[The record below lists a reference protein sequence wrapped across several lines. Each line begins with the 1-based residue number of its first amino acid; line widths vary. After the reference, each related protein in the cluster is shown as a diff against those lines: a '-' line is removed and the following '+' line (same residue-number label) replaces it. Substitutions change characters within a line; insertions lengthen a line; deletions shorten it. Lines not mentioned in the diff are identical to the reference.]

1 MNIPLILFWP
11 FYIGSHNAIFSQFAS
26 KHKTSVTFFSSS
38 FSDSWMLPKLVAFYS
53 LHRICTRSRQNLPC
67 YADRMVG
74 MHNAYLPT
82 PQNLHKISS
91 KPAMLCRQD
100 GRHAQCRELGVGTMF
115 LFLNPLTYLCSG
127 RQGCAR
133 LIFSGWLD
141 SDSYDSPGDSTQTQ
155 LKSQI
160 PNLLTWLN
168 SDSTHLSQSWVK
180 SDSRLITF
188 FYLIWEN
195 VVDRGGGGGCGRM

>member
-1 MNIPLILFWP
+1 MNMPLILFWP
-11 FYIGSHNAIFSQFAS
+11 LYIGLHNAIFSQFAS
-26 KHKTSVTFFSSS
+26 KHKTSVTFFPSS

-53 LHRICTRSRQNLPC
+53 LHRTCTRSRQNLPC

-82 PQNLHKISS
+82 
-91 KPAMLCRQD
+91 CR
-100 GRHAQCRELGVGTMF
+100 GLGVGTMF

-127 RQGCAR
+127 RHGCAR

-141 SDSYDSPGDSTQTQ
+141 SDSYDSPGDSTPTQ

-168 SDSTHLSQSWVK
+168 FDPTHLSQSWVK

-188 FYLIWEN
+188 YLIWEN
-195 VVDRGGGGGCGRM
+195 VVDRGGGGCGRM

>member
-53 LHRICTRSRQNLPC
+53 LHRTCTRSRQNLPC
-67 YADRMVG
+67 YAHRMVG

-82 PQNLHKISS
+82 
-91 KPAMLCRQD
+91 CR
-100 GRHAQCRELGVGTMF
+100 GLGVGTMF

-127 RQGCAR
+127 RPPLGPGRNPCLKRKLDLDLYLLWAWNVHRLFPFLEHLWRFWAR
-133 LIFSGWLD
+133 CYWQSGVCGGKSENHAFDLWPDLD
-141 SDSYDSPGDSTQTQ
+141 HVRDLFKKNLST
-155 LKSQI
+155 
-160 PNLLTWLN
+160 
-168 SDSTHLSQSWVK
+168 D
-180 SDSRLITF
+180 
-188 FYLIWEN
+188 
-195 VVDRGGGGGCGRM
+195 